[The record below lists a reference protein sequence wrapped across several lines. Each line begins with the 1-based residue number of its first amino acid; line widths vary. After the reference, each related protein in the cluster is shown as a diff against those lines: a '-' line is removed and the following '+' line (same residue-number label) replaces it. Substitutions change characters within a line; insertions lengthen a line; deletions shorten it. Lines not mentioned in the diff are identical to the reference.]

1 MIKWTKHPEMVAYM
15 FEIVPGHTEKEIKQL
30 FFERFGILLTKG
42 QVKNFKT
49 THHLPSGTVGGRFK
63 KGQRSWNKGR
73 KLSPEQ
79 YKAASGTMFK
89 KGNLPHNT
97 CKIGTEILRDD
108 GYIKVKVAEPNV
120 WKLKH
125 RLVYEQHYG
134 VKLGQNDAII
144 FLDGNRQNCDI
155 DNLLRLKRGELI
167 RYNKVEHT
175 KNPEINMTTALTAK
189 LENKISEKE
198 KERHER
204 TES

>member
-1 MIKWTKHPEMVAYM
+1 MKLVVC
-15 FEIVPGHTEKEIKQL
+15 FD
-30 FFERFGILLTKG
+30 
-42 QVKNFKT
+42 
-49 THHLPSGTVGGRFK
+49 GT
-63 KGQRSWNKGR
+63 WN
-73 KLSPEQ
+73 E
-79 YKAASGTMFK
+79 ASTR
-89 KGNLPHNT
+89 T
-97 CKIGTEILRDD
+97 
-108 GYIKVKVAEPNV
+108 NV

-144 FLDGNRQNCDI
+144 FLDGNRQNCNI
-155 DNLLRLKRGELI
+155 DNLMRLNRGELI

-198 KERHER
+198 KKRNEK

>member
-1 MIKWTKHPEMVAYM
+1 MKAYLT
-15 FEIVPGHTEKEIKQL
+15 EIIPGHHESEIRAMFLEK
-30 FFERFGILLTKG
+30 FGIKLTKG
-42 QVKNFKT
+42 QIKSFKQSNKVR
-49 THHLPSGTVGGRFK
+49 SGTIGGRFE
-63 KGQRSWNKGR
+63 KGAPSWNKGR
-73 KLSPEQ
+73 KLKPEQ
-79 YKAASGTMFK
+79 YEKLARTMFK
-89 KGNLPHNT
+89 KGSIPHNT
-97 CKIGTEILRDD
+97 QPIGTEIIRSD
-108 GYIKVKVAEPNV
+108 GYIKIKVAEPNT

-125 RLVYEQHYG
+125 RLVYEQYYG

-155 DNLLRLKRGELI
+155 DNLMRLNRSELI

-198 KERHER
+198 KERHEK

>member
-1 MIKWTKHPEMVAYM
+1 MVAYM

-30 FFERFGILLTKG
+30 FLERFGILLTKG

-49 THHLPSGTVGGRFK
+49 NHNLTSGTSGGRFQ

-89 KGNLPHNT
+89 KGNRPHNT
-97 CKIGTEILRDD
+97 CKIGTEILQDD

-120 WKLKH
+120 WKMKH
-125 RLVYEQHYG
+125 RLVYEQYYG
-134 VKLGQNDAII
+134 VKLGQNDALI

-155 DNLLRLKRGELI
+155 DNLLRLKRSELI
-167 RYNKVEHT
+167 RYNRVEHT

>member
-1 MIKWTKHPEMVAYM
+1 MIKWTKQPEMVAYM
-15 FEIVPGHTEKEIKQL
+15 FEIVPGHSESEITGL

-49 THHLPSGTVGGRFK
+49 THNLPSETVGGRFE
-63 KGQRSWNKGR
+63 KGHTTWNKGR

-79 YKAASGTMFK
+79 YKAVSGTMFK

-97 CKIGTEILRDD
+97 CEIGTEVLRND

-125 RLVYEQHYG
+125 RLVYEHYYG

-144 FLDGNRQNCDI
+144 FLDSNRQNCDI
-155 DNLLRLKRGELI
+155 DNLMRLKRGELI

-204 TES
+204 T